1 MYQKHLLIPPPLSRR
16 FYNRQHPRRTG
27 VFLYIYAQHYNK
39 KRRFFPK
46 LKQNSPEKNAAVA
59 AEIPAFAGM
68 EDGGGNGDEVDG
80 GGGGN
85 GEWRAERVRQRG
97 GACYNGGFDFGKIET
112 TSFCNAMLKFFAS
125 SRPRSSGGGDSAG
138 AAAGALPPLRAAI
151 VGAGTVGGGVLKL
164 LRQNADIIAARCG
177 RRIEPCA
184 IVARDLKKARGRLH
198 SENAAML
205 GSDWQQAA
213 AHPKADVVVELMG
226 GENEA
231 GECILLALQN
241 GKAVVTAN
249 KALLAAKG
257 DDIFAAARQAD
268 KPVAFEAAIA
278 GCIPIIKTLR
288 EALAA
293 DDVGEAAGIINGT
306 CNHILTAMSGR
317 GLSFESALAESQRLG
332 YAEADPSLDIDGID
346 AAHKIALIARLAFNA
361 RPKMG
366 DFPIKGVRDFDL
378 RDIRHAAGMGFCIK
392 LLAQARREKK
402 RRAFV
407 GGADSGF
414 RIASAGGGERRNER
428 HCIALGLC
436 RRNDVLRRGRG
447 RRRDGGG
454 GGRRLD

>member
-1 MYQKHLLIPPPLSRR
+1 
-16 FYNRQHPRRTG
+16 
-27 VFLYIYAQHYNK
+27 
-39 KRRFFPK
+39 
-46 LKQNSPEKNAAVA
+46 
-59 AEIPAFAGM
+59 
-68 EDGGGNGDEVDG
+68 
-80 GGGGN
+80 
-85 GEWRAERVRQRG
+85 
-97 GACYNGGFDFGKIET
+97 
-112 TSFCNAMLKFFAS
+112 MLKFFAS

-164 LRQNADIIAARCG
+164 LRQHADLIAARCG

-184 IVARDLKKARGRLH
+184 IVARDLKKARDRLH

-205 GSDWQQAA
+205 GSDWKQAA

-257 DDIFAAARQAD
+257 DEIFAAARQAD

-392 LLAQARREKK
+392 LLAQARREKNGAHLSVEPTLVSESHPLAAVNGAMNAIAL
-402 RRAFV
+402 RSAFA
-407 GGADSGF
+407 GETMYYGAG
-414 RIASAGGGERRNER
+414 AGGDATAAAVVADLIDIARGNNALQMQDGGESPPLLSPESFCAPHFLRLSAIDRP
-428 HCIALGLC
+428 G
-436 RRNDVLRRGRG
+436 VLAEITRELAAEDISIEAIRQQESNPGREVDIILLLHDAARGRVQAAAKRIEEQQAVAG
-447 RRRDGGG
+447 KIAVLPMMRAAEQ
-454 GGRRLD
+454 